1 MVLNFYE
8 PLNFSDMKPDGLF
21 LISGLLDVVSSA
33 VPSKFEKTLKCPSA
47 VNKMLCLGNYPH
59 FFVIKNTFSANLL
72 CIKVFRLTL
81 F

>member
-8 PLNFSDMKPDGLF
+8 PLNFSDVESDGLF
-21 LISGLLDVVSSA
+21 LLSGLLDVANSA
-33 VPSKFEKTLKCPSA
+33 IPSRFDKTQKRLST

-59 FFVIKNTFSANLL
+59 LFVIKNIFSANLL
-72 CIKVFRLTL
+72 YIKVFGLSL